1 MFKETEKLQLMDQ
14 VSLKQDPL
22 VFLMTGL
29 CVCETAQQTDAY
41 KIPRNVPSDV
51 KECASASS

>member
-29 CVCETAQQTDAY
+29 CVCVCVRQHSKQMHTKYQGMFHQM
-41 KIPRNVPSDV
+41 
-51 KECASASS
+51 